1 MSAER
6 SGRGG
11 SAVASRSRAPGSS
24 SVLCIEVG
32 VERSAFVCSCRVSAT
47 RATPDATGCLS
58 PSPLMGPQNRTT
70 ASRYAGPNAVIISAT
85 AASAAAS
92 VVNSSIR
99 LPVRVLRIS
108 QISPFI
114 VFPHLPPPARPRLC
128 RRGGRPHRPR
138 RYRAPRDSPCVASL
152 PSAISCGIPAH
163 PLPSA
168 LAPKSRRSPARS
180 CGRAP
185 CAAPRP
191 RRHA

>member
-11 SAVASRSRAPGSS
+11 RAVAARSRAPGSS
-24 SVLCIEVG
+24 SVRCIAVG

-47 RATPDATGCLS
+47 RATPDAAGCLS
-58 PSPLMGPQNRTT
+58 PSPLMGPRNRTT

-85 AASAAAS
+85 AASAVAS

-99 LPVRVLRIS
+99 LPVRVLHSS

-114 VFPHLPPPARPRLC
+114 VFPQSSSTGTTQAMQARRASAS
-128 RRGGRPHRPR
+128 PR

-152 PSAISCGIPAH
+152 PSAISRGIPAY

-168 LAPKSRRSPARS
+168 LAPRSRRSPARS